1 MSLFRPLHKEKFH
14 LGIAIGTGSVNAIL
28 YGTERK
34 AKPKVYK
41 SVLRP
46 HSIMPQPDFKA
57 LEQFIKSEFAEVQR
71 ACADATQGVP
81 IDTVQVLFS
90 SPWYFSQTRIV
101 TVTHDEPFIPDNAFL
116 KKNVEEEKARFL
128 QDART
133 QFSFP
138 AEEYAIIEMSFMKIL
153 MNGYEVNTLLHKR
166 ARELTLDM
174 HMSLSLRN
182 FVDHVTHTVMT
193 HFAPRDIIFHT
204 SPGII
209 FSTLK
214 QLWGHEEDKAMFDI
228 DAGVLAVE
236 IGGEITDITVI
247 RKGII
252 EETFSFGK
260 GLHFIVRRLASA
272 FGIVPKDAIS
282 LFQAWIRGDVAEK
295 QKIKI
300 KSIVEEGLEE
310 WKGLFH
316 TVIVDASDRALLPR
330 TVVFLGEGAVYDGFA
345 KAFSDEGLK
354 EYVLQNKPFD
364 VIQLTPSFFRSSFEG
379 SSGAFTGTTEAAFL
393 YMLALPVEFNR
404 ID

>member
-28 YGTERK
+28 YSTKNK

-46 HSIMPQPDFKA
+46 HSILPQPDFKT
-57 LEQFIKSEFAEVQR
+57 LEQFVKNEFAEVRR
-71 ACADATQGVP
+71 ACADAIQGVP
-81 IDTVQVLFS
+81 IDTVQVLLS

-101 TVTHDEPFIPDNAFL
+101 HVTHDEPFAPDNAFL
-116 KKNVEEEKARFL
+116 KKSVEEEKTRFL

-153 MNGYEVNTLLHKR
+153 MNGYDVNTLFHKK
-166 ARELTLDM
+166 AREFTLDM
-174 HMSLSLRN
+174 HMSLSLKN
-182 FVDHVTHTVMT
+182 FIDHVTHAVTT
-193 HFAPRDIIFHT
+193 HFAPRDIIFRT

-214 QLWGHEEDKAMFDI
+214 QLWAHEEDTPLFDI

-272 FGIVPKDAIS
+272 LGIVPKEATS
-282 LFQAWIRGDVAEK
+282 LFHAWVRGEVSEK

-300 KSIVEEGLEE
+300 KAIVEEGVGE
-310 WKGLFH
+310 WKKLLH
-316 TVIVDASDRALLPR
+316 TVIADASDRALLPR
-330 TVVFLGEGAVYDGFA
+330 TIVFLGEGAVYDGFA
-345 KAFSDEGLK
+345 KAFSDEGLQ

-364 VIQLTPSFFRSSFEG
+364 VQQLTPSFFRSSFDG
-379 SSGAFTGTTEAAFL
+379 SSGAFTGTAEAAFL